1 MKYAFSSLFL
11 LGILS
16 LQSCTSQ
23 VKTSAN
29 SETVISGKLI
39 SFPGAEG
46 FGRFTTG
53 GRGGK
58 VLFVTKLTDD
68 GSEGTLRHALEQKDP
83 RYIVFRTAGTIF
95 LESPLRIKE
104 GDVTIAGQT
113 APGDGIT
120 VANYETFVAA
130 DNVIIRYMRFRMGDK
145 KKYEGDALGARF
157 IKNLIV
163 DHCSMSWSTDETV
176 SIYVNENTTLQWC
189 VITESLR
196 NSAHQKGAHG
206 YGGIAGG
213 KFASFHHNI
222 YANHDSRNPRLGE
235 YAGSK
240 FALTDLTDFRNNVIY
255 NWGHNN
261 VYGGEGMNVNM
272 VNNYYKPGPATMT
285 NKRIVAIDKNEKE
298 GTEVY
303 NIWGKYYISG
313 NVVEGSPEVTADNW
327 NLGVFNQMKPAY
339 NLTDADKNSIKI
351 NEPHDIQNNVK
362 TESPKV
368 AYEKILK
375 IGGASLVRDAVDLRV
390 LEHVKKGTFSH
401 KGSLGSDNGIIDS
414 QEDVGGFPKLK
425 MGKIPLDSDNDGM
438 PDDWEI
444 KNNLDPKTANA
455 NGKDLDKNYDNIEVY
470 MNDLVKKIT
479 ENQL

>member
-1 MKYAFSSLFL
+1 MKNTFFAASI
-11 LGILS
+11 LGIFA
-16 LQSCTSQ
+16 LQNCTSQ
-23 VKTSAN
+23 SKVLN
-29 SETVISGKLI
+29 ENYTVISGKTI

-58 VLFVTKLTDD
+58 VLFVTKTSDD
-68 GSEGTLRHALEQKDP
+68 GSEGTLRHALEQKGP
-83 RYIVFRTAGTIF
+83 RYIVFKTSGTIY

-130 DNVIIRYMRFRMGDK
+130 DNVIIRYMRFRMGDQ

-189 VITESLR
+189 VISESLR

-261 VYGGEGMNVNM
+261 IYGGEGMNVNL
-272 VNNYYKPGPATMT
+272 VNNYYKPGPASM
-285 NKRIVAIDKNEKE
+285 NKKRIAAIDKNERPE
-298 GTEVY
+298 TEVY
-303 NIWGKYYISG
+303 NIWGKYYING
-313 NVVEGSPEVTADNW
+313 NFSEGNPDVTADNW

-351 NEPHDIQNNVK
+351 SQPHDIQNNVK
-362 TESPKV
+362 TDSPKE

-390 LEHVKKGTFSH
+390 LEHVKNGTFSH

-414 QEDVGGFPKLK
+414 QNDVGGFPDLK
-425 MGKIPLDSDNDGM
+425 KGESPLDSDDDGM
-438 PDDWEI
+438 PDEWEI

-455 NGKDLDKNYDNIEVY
+455 NGRDLDKNYDNIEVY

-479 ENQL
+479 EKQ

>member
-1 MKYAFSSLFL
+1 MKFSLKHKIFTT
-11 LGILS
+11 GILTMLALS
-16 LQSCTSQ
+16 VPAQD
-23 VKTSAN
+23 KT
-29 SETVISGKLI
+29 L

-46 FGRFTTG
+46 FGRYTTG

-68 GSEGTLRHALEQKDP
+68 SSEGTLRYALEQKGA
-83 RYIVFRTAGTIF
+83 RYILFKTAGTIY
-95 LESPLRIKE
+95 LESPLKIKE
-104 GDVTIAGQT
+104 GNVTIAGQT

-120 VANYETFVAA
+120 IANYETFVAA
-130 DNVIIRYMRFRMGDK
+130 DNVIIRFLRFRMGDQK
-145 KKYEGDALGARF
+145 KFEGDALGARF
-157 IKNLIV
+157 MKDLIV

-189 VITESLR
+189 VISESLR

-222 YANHDSRNPRLGE
+222 YAHHDSRNPRLGE

-272 VNNYYKPGPATMT
+272 VNNYYKPGPASM
-285 NKRIVAIDKNEKE
+285 NKKRIVAIDKNEKPE
-298 GTEVY
+298 TEVY
-303 NIWGKYYISG
+303 NIWGKYYING
-313 NVVEGSPEVTADNW
+313 NVSEGNPDVTADNW
-327 NLGVFNQMKPAY
+327 NLGVFNQMKPSY

-351 NEPHDIQNNVK
+351 NQPHEIQNNIK
-362 TESPKV
+362 TDSPKE
-368 AYEKILK
+368 AYEKVLK
-375 IGGASLVRDAVDLRV
+375 IGGASLVRDAVDLRI
-390 LEHVKKGTFSH
+390 LKEVKNGTFTYN
-401 KGSLGSDNGIIDS
+401 GSLGSKNGIIDS
-414 QEDVGGFPKLK
+414 QNDVGGFPDLK
-425 MGKIPLDSDNDGM
+425 PGKALLDSDNDGM
-438 PDDWEI
+438 PDEWET
-444 KNNLDPKTANA
+444 KHNLDPKKANA
-455 NGKDLDKNYDNIEVY
+455 NGRDLDKNYDNIEVY

-479 ENQL
+479 EKQ

>member
-1 MKYAFSSLFL
+1 MKTAFIIASIFA
-11 LGILS
+11 IFT
-16 LQSCTSQ
+16 LQNCTAQ
-23 VKTSAN
+23 SAV
-29 SETVISGKLI
+29 SGKKETVILGKTI

-68 GSEGTLRHALEQKDP
+68 GSEGTLRYAVEQKGA
-83 RYIVFRTAGTIF
+83 RYIVFKISGTIY

-104 GDVTIAGQT
+104 GNVTIAGQT

-130 DNVIIRYMRFRMGDK
+130 DNVIIRFMRFRMGDQK
-145 KKYEGDALGARF
+145 KFEGDALGARF
-157 IKNLIV
+157 MKGLIV

-285 NKRIVAIDKNEKE
+285 KKRIVAIDKNEKE

-303 NIWGKYYISG
+303 NIWGKYYING

-339 NLTDADKNSIKI
+339 KLTDADKNSIKI
-351 NEPHDIQNNVK
+351 NQPHDIQNNVK
-362 TESPKV
+362 TDSPKD
-368 AYEKILK
+368 AYEKILQ
-375 IGGASLVRDAVDLRV
+375 IGGSSFVRDAVDLRV
-390 LEHVKKGTFSH
+390 VKDVKNGTFTYE
-401 KGSLGSDNGIIDS
+401 GSLGSKNGIIDS
-414 QEDVGGFPKLK
+414 QKDVGGFPDLK
-425 MGKIPLDSDNDGM
+425 PGKALPDSDNDGM
-438 PDDWEI
+438 PDEWET
-444 KNNLDPKTANA
+444 KHHLDPKKANA
-455 NGKDLDKNYDNIEVY
+455 NGRDLDKNYDNIEVY
-470 MNDLVKKIT
+470 THSIVQDIIKK
-479 ENQL
+479 Q